1 MPKDPPNSP
10 QTWRKAHKSISW
22 SAAGRD
28 SLHSMVTSV
37 TDAGNAVMFSRT
49 IDGSALVIS
58 VYSGQEKSKEY
69 VTEVGDIPA
78 LLAWI
83 VETYS

>member
-1 MPKDPPNSP
+1 MSKDPPTNSHA
-10 QTWRKAHKSISW
+10 WRKQHKSISW

-28 SLHSMVTSV
+28 SLHSCIAAC

-58 VYSGQEKSKEY
+58 VYSGQDKSKEY
-69 VTEVGDIPA
+69 VTEAGDIPP

-83 VETYS
+83 METYS